1 MRGWRAYVVGG
12 RHRLVTDDGKT
23 CRVCGTPVTQQRTTE
38 TVRLAAA
45 LDPREYPVDA
55 PLVWGCPVHGLRSW
69 WQIRFGEET
78 AWIPPTSAS

>member
-1 MRGWRAYVVGG
+1 M
-12 RHRLVTDDGKT
+12 TDDGKT
-23 CRVCGTPVTQQRTTE
+23 CRVCGAPVTQQRTTE

-55 PLVWGCPVHGLRSW
+55 PLVWRCPVHGLRSW